1 MAQKIIFF
9 YFTPKFCHSDIYFLF
24 QIKNMNS
31 SNSKKNNFYFR
42 SKNRLQKISD
52 QNSIKNQNSNFNQN
66 NFSVEKDSFDEFSD
80 SNQISH
86 KKKNKKIINFSD
98 ISYLDF
104 KIRDHGL
111 IQSTPIPSNNIS
123 FVHLKKQISKNQI
136 LEK

>member
-1 MAQKIIFF
+1 
-9 YFTPKFCHSDIYFLF
+9 
-24 QIKNMNS
+24 MNS

-104 KIRDHGL
+104 KIRDHVL

-123 FVHLKKQISKNQI
+123 FVHLKKKTSKNQI